1 MHNLFDLWM
10 SNVGYNKFAMIVSS
24 INNSWDPTYLII
36 GVFEMKNIISVAMEN
51 EVKILLHSFDLV
63 DKTIVYDKVEGL
75 NLNTLTNALKF
86 IVSCCPFQLLAPFVR
101 SFWPCNVKAIKV
113 V

>member
-1 MHNLFDLWM
+1 MLDLWM
-10 SNVGYNKFAMIVSS
+10 SSVGYNKFVMVVSF
-24 INNSWDPTYLII
+24 INNSWDPTHLII
-36 GVFEMKNIISVAMEN
+36 GVFKMKNITSVAREN

-63 DKTIVYDKVEGL
+63 DKTIVYDKDEGL

-86 IVSCCPFQLLAPFVR
+86 IVSCCPLQLLAPFVG